1 MLREASLSA
10 MTEPSAALA
19 ELTEISSQVESAVLF
34 DDKGK
39 VVAATISG
47 ERAAQVAASAKALL
61 EQAAQIGGGELM
73 QLEAATGEGS
83 LFVVRDGTTMIA
95 ASTSTEP
102 TAGLVFYDLK
112 RALRSAAE
120 APAKPKPKPKAAAKP
135 KPKPRTT
142 KSKSNETS

>member
-1 MLREASLSA
+1 
-10 MTEPSAALA
+10 MTDASAALA

-39 VVAATISG
+39 VVAATIPD

-61 EQAAQIGGGELM
+61 EQAALIGGGQLT
-73 QLEAATGEGS
+73 QLEASTGDGS
-83 LFVVRDGTTMIA
+83 LFVVKDGSRLIA
-95 ASTSTEP
+95 ASTSAEP

-112 RALRSAAE
+112 KCLQAS
-120 APAKPKPKPKAAAKP
+120 AKPTPKPGPKPKAAAKP

-142 KSKSNETS
+142 RSKSDEAS